1 MGCVAWVFYRVA
13 QSGLW
18 DRVAHS
24 SHARGML
31 QYTAAA
37 ACVYAMGVALLAC
50 AWWFLQRT
58 FSARGPG
65 LGDTVVCYAVTQF
78 GKYLPGNVVQYIGR
92 HAVLRRWGLSH
103 TSLLACAVAE
113 AGLLVSASLIW
124 GAGLIDQLIPGLPGW
139 TVATAVVLASLAVV
153 IVLARLRRSWNWL
166 STRLPAFL
174 PGNLLVAGAF
184 YLFFFG
190 VMAFTLEL
198 VARPLG
204 DFAQTSPL
212 LLPATAAL
220 SWVAGYLVIGAPAGI
235 GVREAVFLL
244 LLKGY
249 LPQDDTLL
257 LVAGFRLATFA
268 GDLLAFL
275 AGLPF
280 SARLRD
286 RTRERQPAKAAP
298 PG

>member
-1 MGCVAWVFYRVA
+1 MLVF
-13 QSGLW
+13 
-18 DRVAHS
+18 
-24 SHARGML
+24 
-31 QYTAAA
+31 AALTW
-37 ACVYAMGVALLAC
+37 GV
-50 AWWFLQRT
+50 
-58 FSARGPG
+58 
-65 LGDTVVCYAVTQF
+65 
-78 GKYLPGNVVQYIGR
+78 
-92 HAVLRRWGLSH
+92 
-103 TSLLACAVAE
+103 
-113 AGLLVSASLIW
+113 
-124 GAGLIDQLIPGLPGW
+124 GLIDRVIPGLPGW
-139 TVATAVVLASLAVV
+139 AVAMA
-153 IVLARLRRSWNWL
+153 IVLTSFVVAIVLERLRRSWIWL
-166 STRLPAFL
+166 STRMPVFL

-184 YLFFFG
+184 YLLFFG

-204 DFAQTSPL
+204 DFARTSPL

-257 LVAGFRLATFA
+257 LVAGFRLATLG

-275 AGLPF
+275 VGLPF

-286 RTRERQPAKAAP
+286 RACERQPTKVSP
-298 PG
+298 PV